1 MVRRVIS
8 GLEWEGSKSRLTE
21 GLGGGGG
28 QEARPLIGRQMVIWL
43 ESLTHV
49 PKEAS
54 VLPF

>member
-21 GLGGGGG
+21 GLGGGG